1 MYILSSE
8 IWKNF
13 KKIIGRRKGYGL
25 KRSQNR
31 YSGMRFMDA
40 KTTTIRKLY
49 VQVVLNVVIFRQIL
63 YEIVPYARDFLP
75 VKFSTKYYFN
85 KLCLQLP
92 QNVTWTDE

>member
-13 KKIIGRRKGYGL
+13 EKIIGRRKEYGL

-31 YSGMRFMDA
+31 YSGMQFMNA
-40 KTTTIRKLY
+40 QKTTILTLY
-49 VQVVLNVVIFRQIL
+49 VHVVLNVVTFRQIL

-75 VKFSTKYYFN
+75 VKFSPKYYFN
-85 KLCLQLP
+85 KLCL
-92 QNVTWTDE
+92 